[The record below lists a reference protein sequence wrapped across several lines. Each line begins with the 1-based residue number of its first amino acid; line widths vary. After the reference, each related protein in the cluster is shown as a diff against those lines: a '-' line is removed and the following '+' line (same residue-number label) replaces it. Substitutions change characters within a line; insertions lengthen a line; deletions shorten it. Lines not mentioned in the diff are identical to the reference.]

1 MEQSHYYKRWSKNV
15 GSVLFLTLF
24 SIKVE
29 TPIFSAAVVK
39 KTGDNCQHISNTAV
53 TKRESIKESLQLRSC
68 IVKTVN
74 KNLGCC
80 ELKVIFHSQQFISL

>member
-1 MEQSHYYKRWSKNV
+1 MSKLLKSMEQSHYYKRWSKNV

-39 KTGDNCQHISNTAV
+39 KTGDNCQH
-53 TKRESIKESLQLRSC
+53 
-68 IVKTVN
+68 N
-74 KNLGCC
+74 K
-80 ELKVIFHSQQFISL
+80 